1 MRLDQHLVIAVFL
14 FVGAFALAQKNPDDL
29 KQRIHAQAKSLNA
42 DDYAFTR
49 TIRSEENSGA
59 KKEVKVEV
67 EKFDPSKSADARW
80 TLVSVNDAPPSAND
94 LKQFQKDSA
103 KYHVPGYYRLADYFG
118 SPATTTTDA
127 HGRTTF
133 RFTALPKATVI
144 VFDSDVSQNAAVEA
158 SVNEGGGTPFVEQMH
173 STVGSMRI
181 KLLFKLQSY
190 EATARYQLGPEGKPL
205 LVERVSDIVGSGMG
219 KQGKFHQVTTYSD
232 YRAVTH

>member
-29 KQRIHAQAKSLNA
+29 KQRIHAQAKGLNA

-67 EKFDPSKSADARW
+67 E
-80 TLVSVNDAPPSAND
+80 T
-94 LKQFQKDSA
+94 
-103 KYHVPGYYRLADYFG
+103 
-118 SPATTTTDA
+118 
-127 HGRTTF
+127 
-133 RFTALPKATVI
+133 
-144 VFDSDVSQNAAVEA
+144 
-158 SVNEGGGTPFVEQMH
+158 SVNEEGGTPFVEQVH
-173 STVGSMRI
+173 SAVGSTRI

-190 EATARYQLGPEGKPL
+190 EATARYQLGREGKPL